1 MRVLLGVTLALPA
14 AILFAVSY
22 LIMLGLEAGREALKA
37 RGR

>member
-14 AILFAVSY
+14 ASLFAVSY
-22 LIMLGLEAGREALKA
+22 LIMLGLEAGRDVLKA